1 MDEANKS
8 CEQAKVKAEDE
19 MWKRTIMEEAEKAA
33 KLDQMS
39 DQRRR
44 MKMLELRR
52 DADKLLAERQRQR
65 EIEKAEETLFWAE
78 HKESERLR
86 EEMIEEERQKILSE
100 HADKLIGFL
109 PHQVLSEE
117 DLERLGR
124 QNISMLYKSTQKVD
138 PLAQIEQQYTSS
150 VNY

>member
-1 MDEANKS
+1 
-8 CEQAKVKAEDE
+8 
-19 MWKRTIMEEAEKAA
+19 
-33 KLDQMS
+33 
-39 DQRRR
+39 
-44 MKMLELRR
+44 MLELRR

-86 EEMIEEERQKILSE
+86 EEMIEEERQKILRE

-138 PLAQIEQQYTSS
+138 PLALIEQQYTSS